1 MKEFTEAE
9 KQLLIA
15 VGWLAS
21 RYGLMAGMNADSKS
35 TAENLRE
42 FGKIWFGKYIV
53 DWSEAYESL
62 VAENYLSE
70 TDGIFAFTEKGDLVR
85 KAIETDNPLW
95 LYEYNNFFGKA
106 IKSSAHALFCEKVYG
121 KNLCQHG
128 LADVFQLGK
137 LLEVLKLNA
146 EHRVLDLGCGNS
158 FITEYL
164 QNQTSA
170 FFQGIDISEEAIKQA
185 ADRTKNKRL
194 TFSVGNMNRLN
205 FAPHTFDCIISA
217 DTLYYVENLEA
228 TLKQTIRLLKPFGQM
243 GIFYTQWINNL
254 RDKENL
260 LPENTALATVLKK
273 HNLKFTALDLTENEA
288 EHWWKKIKVL
298 QELKPRFEKEKSLD
312 LYNYRHSEAARYA
325 NWDLEKRSRYLYHI
339 RLTQK

>member
-53 DWSEAYESL
+53 DWSGAYESL

-128 LADVFQLGK
+128 LSDVFQLNK
-137 LLEVLKLNA
+137 LLEILRLNA
-146 EHRVLDLGCGNS
+146 DDRVLDLGCGNG

-164 QNQTSA
+164 QNQTGA
-170 FFQGIDISEEAIKQA
+170 FFEGIDISEEAIEQA
-185 ADRTKNKRL
+185 RKRTAKKNKHL
-194 TFSVGNMNRLN
+194 AFSVGNMNHLN
-205 FAPHTFDCIISA
+205 FEPQTFDCIVSI
-217 DTLYYVENLEA
+217 DTLYYVENLKE
-228 TLKQTIRLLKPFGQM
+228 TLNQIIAIVKPFGQM
-243 GIFYTQWINNL
+243 GIFFTQWINNFE
-254 RDKENL
+254 DKENL
-260 LPENTALATVLKK
+260 LPENTALAILLKK
-273 HNLKFTALDLTENEA
+273 YDLKFSALDLTENEA
-288 EHWWKKIKVL
+288 KHWRKKVGVL
-298 QELKPRFEKEKSLD
+298 EELEPQFEKEGSLD
-312 LYNYRHSEAARYA
+312 LYNYRHSEAVRYA

-339 RLTQK
+339 VQT